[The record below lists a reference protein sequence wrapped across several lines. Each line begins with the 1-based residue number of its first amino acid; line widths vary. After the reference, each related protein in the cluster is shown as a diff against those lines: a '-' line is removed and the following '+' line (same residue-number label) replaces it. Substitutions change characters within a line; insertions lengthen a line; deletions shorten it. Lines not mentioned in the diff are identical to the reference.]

1 MINKDISVSRGMFWA
16 ILTLSLILILIPLS
30 VGNSQTNLD
39 LLKRY
44 SPVLYFHP
52 EEQIYPWGINSMLDN
67 SDLKKIKDSRE
78 VNMPVNPTDLE
89 AYNTDECYLDL
100 RSMKPYDDAQ
110 NIAAGLLEM
119 YGGSPYIIYGRA
131 MEPRKDPDYIIL
143 QYWVFYPFNDWHN
156 DHEGDWEM
164 VQVRYS
170 KDKRKPD
177 QLTTSH
183 HHSGSVVEWDKA
195 DKVAITHPKVFVA
208 KGSHGM
214 WLTSGTHSVGRIW
227 SVVGIFRD
235 STSEDGIVLYPEGV
249 IGRAEGKKQK
259 YTLVD
264 VSNEPRSAWIHWN
277 GKWGDIKGTIWG
289 SQGPE
294 GPGLQD
300 KWDDPVK
307 WGNKPASSS
316 LFVYFGSP
324 GYMHIYDP
332 HGNHVG
338 LTRPDDPYAIGEVEG
353 NIPGTYFYTTA
364 SDEIPKDCVWI
375 NTSDDLRF
383 EIVAIR
389 SGTFNLSLDF
399 EPAFANQDMEKIF
412 LSIEY
417 KDVKIDKGGTAK
429 LKMEVEKLAARI
441 EAALA
446 KRSTESSDA
455 RDIDSAE
462 RDLERIARESRKRK
476 LKKEDLARRMDE
488 ELAELEETL
497 KANSMK
503 ISLRKR
509 DTSAVDVTL
518 AELELE
524 NMIEIARMS
533 KKLVRKEGV
542 DRVDEE
548 LAELEDIING
558 TNLLR
563 RLLKPV
569 LIMEVDI
576 DGDGTVD
583 EYRQPDEIS
592 RLD

>member
-1 MINKDISVSRGMFWA
+1 MITKDISVSRGMFWA
-16 ILTLSLILILIPLS
+16 ILTLSLLLILIPMS
-30 VGNSQTNLD
+30 VLGESNLD

-52 EEQIYPWGINSMLDN
+52 EEQIYPWGVNSMLDN
-67 SDLKKIKDSRE
+67 SDLKKMKDSRE
-78 VNMPVNPTDLE
+78 VNMPVNSTDLE
-89 AYNTDECYLDL
+89 SYNTDECYLDL

-110 NIAAGLLEM
+110 NVAAGLLEM

-131 MEPRKDPDYIIL
+131 MEPRKDPAYIIL

-177 QLTTSH
+177 QLTSSH
-183 HHSGSVVEWDKA
+183 HHSGTVVEWDKA
-195 DKVAITHPKVFVA
+195 SKVAVTHPKVFVA
-208 KGSHGM
+208 NGSHGM

-227 SVVGIFRD
+227 SVVGVLRD
-235 STSEDGIVLYPEGV
+235 KTSEDGIVLYPEGV
-249 IGRAEGKKQK
+249 IGRAQGKKQK

-264 VSNEPRSAWIHWN
+264 VSNEPRSGWIYWN
-277 GKWGDIKGTIWG
+277 GKWGDIKGTVWG

-294 GPGLQD
+294 GPGVQD
-300 KWDDPVK
+300 KWGDPVK
-307 WGNKPASSS
+307 WGSKPASSS
-316 LFVYFGSP
+316 FWVYFGSP
-324 GYMHIYDP
+324 GNMHIYDP

-338 LTRPDDPYAIGEVEG
+338 LTRPDDPYAIGKVEG

-383 EIVAIR
+383 EIVATR

-399 EPAFANQDMEKIF
+399 EPAFVNQDMEKIF
-412 LSIEY
+412 LSVEY

-429 LKMEVEKLAARI
+429 LEVEVEKLAARI

-446 KRSTESSDA
+446 KRSTERSDSG
-455 RDIDSAE
+455 DIDSAE
-462 RDLERIARESRKRK
+462 RDLERIAREARRRK

-509 DTSAVDVTL
+509 DAGAVDVTL

-524 NMIEIARMS
+524 NMIAIARLS
-533 KKLVRKEGV
+533 KKLVRKEGI
-542 DRVDEE
+542 DRMDEE
-548 LAELEDIING
+548 LAELEDTING

-563 RLLKPV
+563 RLLKPI

-576 DGDGTVD
+576 NGDGTVD